1 MNLLLGSV
9 FVALGLMFSAQVP
22 LILGLLPVWVLAAFL
37 IYAGLRHALLVTDL
51 RGLSLAIAI
60 VTGALGAWF
69 GNLAVTAGLA
79 LALEHLLR
87 WSRGRVREA
96 S

>member
-9 FVALGLMFSAQVP
+9 FVTLGLLFSTQIP
-22 LILGLLPVWVLAAFL
+22 LILGLMPVWVLAAFL
-37 IYAGLRHALLVTDL
+37 MYAGLRHALLVTDL
-51 RGLSLAIAI
+51 RGSSLAIAI
-60 VTGALGAWF
+60 SAGALGAWL

-79 LALEHLLR
+79 LALEHGLR
-87 WSRGRVREA
+87 LARRRVREA